1 MTAGQVCVPAKAG
14 SIVCF
19 SSLTP
24 HMTGPNTTDGIRKA
38 YICQYARDGAP
49 PPRHLCPLSLSLPPL
64 HHAHVH
70 ILCLT
75 RFQPSRTR
83 SSLWLRIGC
92 PFLLPL
98 AVPYVLFALDQR
110 MMGLRMSM
118 SCMT

>member
-1 MTAGQVCVPAKAG
+1 MGSARRTYANTPATVRLLPAAFAL
-14 SIVCF
+14 S
-19 SSLTP
+19 P
-24 HMTGPNTTDGIRKA
+24 
-38 YICQYARDGAP
+38 
-49 PPRHLCPLSLSLPPL
+49 SLSPPL